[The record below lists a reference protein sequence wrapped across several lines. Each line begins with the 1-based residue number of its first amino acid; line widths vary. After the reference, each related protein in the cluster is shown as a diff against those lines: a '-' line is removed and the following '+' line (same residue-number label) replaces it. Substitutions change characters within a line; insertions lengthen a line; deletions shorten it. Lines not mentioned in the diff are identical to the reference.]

1 MSDVGFTCP
10 RCGGLLSSEQHLLG
24 SEICCPYCGEVS
36 RPAGADPNTPPT
48 LIETASPVV
57 EALPLPAVEHPPDS
71 EAVNVPE
78 AGAALSETQLG
89 ELESFPVPADASAE
103 TEASSSEDL
112 AAELPFHVETKSR
125 PVQRGLRGSI
135 LIVGVLIPLISYSVL
150 ATIAVIILYMRPP
163 PPHPLEFLPD
173 LEGDLKGAKHEK
185 PSPVSYERPQPD
197 VELPPHLHVNL
208 GQTLSLGQL
217 EITPLKVERRRLHI
231 SQPGE
236 GFEPAGQDSLV
247 LHVRF
252 RNCSNNVTFSP
263 TDPYF
268 ERRWKGPSYGSKPYT
283 FLEIGYQRFYGG
295 TIPWKKGQLL
305 EDRERIEGQEF
316 RLLRPGEEFTTVACS
331 DPTDSV
337 FDVLESFHGYMTWRI
352 QVRRGLARVGD
363 REIPAAAVVGVR
375 FMDRDIESLAVLS
388 EQQTP

>member
-1 MSDVGFTCP
+1 
-10 RCGGLLSSEQHLLG
+10 
-24 SEICCPYCGEVS
+24 
-36 RPAGADPNTPPT
+36 
-48 LIETASPVV
+48 
-57 EALPLPAVEHPPDS
+57 
-71 EAVNVPE
+71 
-78 AGAALSETQLG
+78 
-89 ELESFPVPADASAE
+89 
-103 TEASSSEDL
+103 
-112 AAELPFHVETKSR
+112 
-125 PVQRGLRGSI
+125 
-135 LIVGVLIPLISYSVL
+135 
-150 ATIAVIILYMRPP
+150 
-163 PPHPLEFLPD
+163 
-173 LEGDLKGAKHEK
+173 
-185 PSPVSYERPQPD
+185 
-197 VELPPHLHVNL
+197 
-208 GQTLSLGQL
+208 
-217 EITPLKVERRRLHI
+217 
-231 SQPGE
+231 
-236 GFEPAGQDSLV
+236 
-247 LHVRF
+247 
-252 RNCSNNVTFSP
+252 VTFSP

-283 FLEIGYQRFYGG
+283 FLEIGDQRFYGG